1 MAQTFTTRPD
11 VRGTFGAV
19 SSTHWLG
26 SATGFGILERGG
38 NAFDAAVA
46 TAFVLQIV
54 EPHLNGPG
62 GDMVALFQ
70 RADADSP
77 SVLCGQGVAPARATI
92 PEFTSRGFTH
102 VPGTGHLPAVVP
114 GAFGAW
120 MHMLAAYG
128 TMRLRDVLSPSI
140 EYATN
145 GFPAAYR
152 AAASIAAGAE
162 FMAAEWPSSAAVWLP
177 HGHAPKPGVLIKT
190 PAIGATYARILAEA
204 EAASSDREAQI
215 EAARN
220 AFYAGFVADAI
231 DRFLQIPIA
240 DGTGGRHAG
249 LLDGADMARWRPSEE
264 PTLSLSFRGV
274 EVHKAGAW
282 TQGPTFLQSLA
293 ILDGFDLDRVIG
305 DDEAFVHHVVET
317 MKLTLAD
324 REGALGDPAHV
335 DVPLEQ
341 LLSPHYAAERRGE
354 IADTADHKLRL
365 GSAIPN
371 AGARHEA
378 LMRLSGAQ
386 APQSAIGLGEPTFA
400 DLPEVEGDTVHFD
413 IIDRH
418 GNIVSATPSGG
429 WLQSSPAVPELGFNI
444 TTRGQ
449 MFWLDDAL
457 PGALAPG
464 RRPRITLTPTIV
476 KRDDGAMLGIGTPG
490 GDQQEQWILS
500 TLLRIVV
507 ARAGLQAAI
516 DAPQFHTTHY
526 IASFF
531 PRTYEPGTIRIED
544 RFSEATRAALR
555 ERGHTVVEQGSWSLG
570 RVCAAGRM
578 DGMVRA
584 AATPR
589 FMEAYAI
596 GR

>member
-1 MAQTFTTRPD
+1 MAQTFTTRPEI
-11 VRGTFGAV
+11 RGTFGAV

-26 SATGFGILERGG
+26 SATGFGILEQGG

-70 RADADSP
+70 RADADAP
-77 SVLCGQGVAPARATI
+77 RVLCGQGVAPARATI
-92 PEFTSRGFTH
+92 AEFASHGLAH

-120 MHMLAAYG
+120 MHMLAAHG
-128 TMRLRDVLSPSI
+128 TMTLRDVLSPAI
-140 EYATN
+140 GYAIN

-152 AAASIAAGAE
+152 AAASIAAGAD

-177 HGHAPKPGVLIKT
+177 HGRAPRPGTIITT
-190 PAIGATYARILAEA
+190 PAIGAAYNKILVEA
-204 EAASSDREAQI
+204 EAAGRGREVQI
-215 EAARN
+215 EAARS
-220 AFYAGFVADAI
+220 AFYDGFVADAI
-231 DRFLQIPIA
+231 DRFMRAPVA

-249 LLDGADMARWRPSEE
+249 LLSGDDMAAWQASEE
-264 PTLSLSFRGV
+264 PTVSLRFRGS
-274 EVHKAGAW
+274 EIHKAGAW
-282 TQGPTFLQSLA
+282 TQGPAFLQSLA
-293 ILDGFDLDRVIG
+293 ILDGFELDRLVG
-305 DDEAFVHHVVET
+305 DDEAFVHHVTET

-324 REGALGDPAHV
+324 RDGALGDPDHV
-335 DVPLEQ
+335 DVPLKR
-341 LLSPHYAAERRGE
+341 LLSPEYAAERRAQ
-354 IADTADHKLRL
+354 IADTADHSFRL
-365 GSAIPN
+365 GSAVPL
-371 AGARHEA
+371 GQERHDA
-378 LMRLSGAQ
+378 LMRLAGAA
-386 APQSAIGLGEPTFA
+386 APKAAIGLGEPTFA

-413 IIDRH
+413 VVDRH

-429 WLQSSPAVPELGFNI
+429 WLQSSPAVPELGFNV

-449 MFWLDDAL
+449 MFWLDDVL
-457 PGALAPG
+457 PGALGPG
-464 RRPRITLTPTIV
+464 RRPRITLTPTLV
-476 KRDDGAMLGIGTPG
+476 KREDGSMFGIGTPG

-507 ARAGLQAAI
+507 AQAGLQAAI

-531 PRTYEPGTIRIED
+531 PHAFEPGTIRIED
-544 RFSEATRAALR
+544 RFSDAARAALR
-555 ERGHTVVEQGSWSLG
+555 ARGHTVVEQGSWSLG
-570 RVCAAGRM
+570 RVCAAGRI